1 MSSGGDGD
9 TSGSPQ
15 EGLFRTRYVRARR
28 TGSSNP
34 KAKTNA
40 EPMLNATAL
49 LAILLSPSPALSEEP
64 QVESTPDDGISSILD
79 LQDESAMVAN
89 SVSASYSLGNVAAM
103 LGDTTV
109 SFYGYIKADV
119 VTSTGKFNSN
129 DFAKNVV
136 QGGSDDSQFSI
147 HARQTRLGFKV
158 KGPEGGNITTSAR
171 FEADFFSG
179 AAANSSNPRMRH
191 AYVNLACADSNSSLL
206 IGQTSDVV
214 SPLTTPTVNYNVL
227 WWSGDMGFRRN
238 QLRYTKKFDMGDD
251 SSLTAIAALTR
262 SIGGEDTGNPGY
274 QGRLAYTFAGMG
286 EKPSTVGVSAH
297 SARIAAGGESD
308 SVAIDMTFPLNKT
321 TTIKGEFFSGNN
333 LAQYLGG
340 AGQNG
345 AAGADLESTGYWL
358 SVSHKANAKTT
369 VNVGFGQDDPEDDD
383 IGANDISENSTLF
396 ANVMH
401 SLNSA
406 TSLGFEVAQHDTG
419 YKGAADED
427 ATRVQFSATF
437 SF

>member
-1 MSSGGDGD
+1 
-9 TSGSPQ
+9 
-15 EGLFRTRYVRARR
+15 
-28 TGSSNP
+28 
-34 KAKTNA
+34 
-40 EPMLNATAL
+40 MLNATAL
-49 LAILLSPSPALSEEP
+49 LAILLFTPPALVQEP
-64 QVESTPDDGISSILD
+64 TVESAPADEITSIMD
-79 LQDESAMVAN
+79 LQEESAMIAN
-89 SVSASYSLGNVAAM
+89 SVPASYSLGNMAAM

-109 SFYGYIKADV
+109 SFYGYVKADV
-119 VTSTGKFNSN
+119 VTSTGQFNSN

-158 KGPEGGNITTSAR
+158 KGPDGGDIKTSAR
-171 FEADFFSG
+171 FEMDFFSG

-191 AYVNLACADSNSSLL
+191 AYVNLAFTEANSSLL

-238 QLRYTKKFDMGDD
+238 QVRYTKKFAMGDD

-286 EKPSTVGVSAH
+286 EKPSTVGLSAH

-308 SVAIDMTFPLNKT
+308 SVALDLTLPINKKT
-321 TTIKGEFFSGNN
+321 TLKGEFFSGNN

-345 AAGADLESTGYWL
+345 AAGADLEG
-358 SVSHKANAKTT
+358 
-369 VNVGFGQDDPEDDD
+369 
-383 IGANDISENSTLF
+383 
-396 ANVMH
+396 
-401 SLNSA
+401 
-406 TSLGFEVAQHDTG
+406 
-419 YKGAADED
+419 
-427 ATRVQFSATF
+427 
-437 SF
+437 